1 MKRDHGPVLP
11 GEGATD
17 YARYMRTDTL
27 LALQRDPA
35 DMVHRDELL
44 FQVVHQSAELWFKLA
59 VAELTEAAARIDD
72 GELAEAELLLG
83 RAALAVRLVSDQ
95 LDMFRHLP
103 PATFQALV
111 PVLGNGSGAE
121 SPGWKQAQAAS
132 RRLDQA
138 FAAYRAA
145 HGIDLRRLYT
155 GNPADPVY
163 RLAEAMVEWD
173 ERVAL
178 WRVRHYKIAIRIGSH
193 GEIGTQGSPANW
205 LAKLIDHRFFP
216 DLWRARTGLTDA
228 HPTADE
234 HPDPAVTAGAG
245 A

>member
-1 MKRDHGPVLP
+1 MKRDFSPVLP

-35 DMVHRDELL
+35 EMTHRDELL
-44 FQVVHQSAELWFKLA
+44 FQVVHQSAELWLKLA
-59 VAELTEAAARIDD
+59 VAELTEAAARIGD
-72 GELAEAELLLG
+72 GELAEAELLLA
-83 RAALAVRLVSDQ
+83 RSALAVRLITDQ
-95 LDMFRHLP
+95 LDMFRYLP

-138 FAAYRAA
+138 FSTYLADRQ
-145 HGIDLRRLYT
+145 IDLRKIYS

-193 GEIGTQGSPANW
+193 GAIGTQGSPANW

-216 DLWRARTGLTDA
+216 ELWQVRTELGG
-228 HPTADE
+228 E
-234 HPDPAVTAGAG
+234 H
-245 A
+245 

>member
-1 MKRDHGPVLP
+1 MKRDHSPVLP

-17 YARYMRTDTL
+17 YARYMRTDEL
-27 LALQRDPA
+27 LTLQREPA
-35 DMVHRDELL
+35 EMVHRDELL

-59 VAELTEAAARIDD
+59 VAELTEAAGRVDD
-72 GELAEAELLLG
+72 GELSEAELLLG
-83 RAALAVRLVSDQ
+83 RASLAVRLVTDQ

-111 PVLGNGSGAE
+111 PALGNGSGAE

-138 FAAYRAA
+138 FARYLADRQ
-145 HGIDLRRLYT
+145 IDLRKLYA
-155 GNPADPVY
+155 GSPADPVY
-163 RLAEAMVEWD
+163 RMAEAMVDWD

-193 GEIGTQGSPANW
+193 GPTGTQGSPANW

-216 DLWRARTGLTDA
+216 ELWQARTALVGGPEDPTGVTPDA
-228 HPTADE
+228 E
-234 HPDPAVTAGAG
+234 G
-245 A
+245 

>member
-1 MKRDHGPVLP
+1 MKRDHSPVLP

-17 YARYMRTDTL
+17 YARYMRTDEL
-27 LALQRDPA
+27 LTLQREPA
-35 DMVHRDELL
+35 EMVHRDELL

-59 VAELTEAAARIDD
+59 VAELTEAAGRVDD
-72 GELAEAELLLG
+72 GELSEAELLLG
-83 RAALAVRLVSDQ
+83 RASLAVRLVTDQ

-111 PVLGNGSGAE
+111 PALGNGSGAE

-138 FAAYRAA
+138 FARYLADRQ
-145 HGIDLRRLYT
+145 IDLRKLYA
-155 GNPADPVY
+155 GSPADPVY
-163 RLAEAMVEWD
+163 RMAEAMVDWD

-193 GEIGTQGSPANW
+193 GPTGTPDSPANW

-216 DLWRARTGLTDA
+216 ELWQARTALVGEPAEPTGITPDA
-228 HPTADE
+228 
-234 HPDPAVTAGAG
+234 AG
-245 A
+245 